1 MMRQLHQ
8 NRIGGRPALLLAV
21 AIWLVWNGA
30 VLAAENNP
38 EPLSESLQVTVDTIW
53 VLLCAVLVFFMNA
66 GFAMLE
72 TGFCQ
77 RKNAVNILSKNLIV
91 FGVVSLCF
99 WAIGF
104 ALMFGDGNAVIG
116 YSGFF
121 LRGLD
126 LSPLTGDRYSGVFSS
141 LAEAG
146 IPLDAKFFFQLVF
159 AGAAATIVSGA
170 VAERISFFAFFTFS
184 AILSLVIYPT
194 VGHWIWGGGF
204 LQAIGFYDFAG
215 STVVHSVGGWAALT
229 GAWLLGPRAGR
240 YNQDRQGPIPGHNL
254 AIATLGGLILWFG
267 WFGFNAGSTMAA
279 DPATVS
285 RIILTTNLSAST
297 GAVAAAI
304 ISWLTTSKPDLSMII
319 NGALAGLVSIT
330 AGCAYVAPASAIL
343 IGFTGGM
350 FTVFASR
357 FFNHLRIDDP
367 VGALSVHLVGG
378 VWGTIAVGLFSVGPN
393 IHGWHSETSGPAL
406 GLLLGGTIKPVLI
419 QLAGIVIVGVFVGI
433 STVFSWY
440 MLQLAF
446 GLRVSKYAES
456 VGLDL
461 SEHGLEAYP
470 DFSQRTAPLKT
481 FLEPIRNNTFQSTAQ
496 SSDQSKVQPYF
507 K

>member
-1 MMRQLHQ
+1 MRQFRQ
-8 NRIGGRPALLLAV
+8 NRIGWRPILLLTV

-30 VLAAENNP
+30 VLSADSIP
-38 EPLSESLQVTVDTIW
+38 ETASESLQVTVDTIW

-77 RKNAVNILSKNLIV
+77 SKNAVNILTKNLIV
-91 FGVVSLCF
+91 FGVVSICF
-99 WAIGF
+99 WAVGF
-104 ALMFGDGNAVIG
+104 ALMFGDGNAIIG

-126 LSPLTGDRYSGVFSS
+126 LSPLTGEQYSGVFDS
-141 LAEAG
+141 LAWAG

-170 VAERISFFAFFTFS
+170 VAERISFLAFFTFS
-184 AILSLVIYPT
+184 AVLSLVIYPI

-204 LQAIGFYDFAG
+204 LQTMGFQDFAG
-215 STVVHSVGGWAALT
+215 ATVVHSVGGWAALT
-229 GAWLLGPRAGR
+229 GAWLLGPRTNR
-240 YNQDRQGPIPGHNL
+240 YSSQDEGVIPGHNL

-267 WFGFNAGSTMAA
+267 WFGFNAGSSMAA
-279 DPATVS
+279 DPAVAS

-304 ISWLTTSKPDLSMII
+304 VSWLATSKPDLSMII

-330 AGCAYVAPASAIL
+330 ASCAYVTPTSAVI

-350 FTVFASR
+350 FAVFAVDI
-357 FFNHLRIDDP
+357 FNRLHVDDP

-378 VWGTIAVGLFSVGPN
+378 IWGTIAVGLFSVGPN
-393 IHGWHSETSGPAL
+393 INSWHTEASGPAL
-406 GLLLGGTIKPVLI
+406 GFLIGGNIKPVLI
-419 QLAGIVIVGVFVGI
+419 QLIGVAIVAAFVGI
-433 STVFSWY
+433 STLFTWF
-440 MLQLAF
+440 MLRLIF
-446 GLRVSKYAES
+446 GLRVSLNSES
-456 VGLDL
+456 IGLDL
-461 SEHGLEAYP
+461 SEHGLQAYP
-470 DFSQRTAPLKT
+470 EFSQRALSLKT
-481 FLEPIRNNTFQSTAQ
+481 LFHPDSNKLNQSTTPI
-496 SSDQSKVQPYF
+496 SDQEGVQQYLP
-507 K
+507 

>member
-1 MMRQLHQ
+1 MMRQLHESLA
-8 NRIGGRPALLLAV
+8 GGKSILLLAV

-30 VLAAENNP
+30 ALAADSHP
-38 EPLSESLQVTVDTIW
+38 EPLPESLQVTVDTIW
-53 VLLCAVLVFFMNA
+53 VLVCAVLVFFMNA

-72 TGFCQ
+72 TGLCQ
-77 RKNAVNILSKNLIV
+77 SKNAVNVLSKNLIV

-104 ALMFGDGNAVIG
+104 ALMFGDGNAFIG

-141 LAEAG
+141 LAAAG

-170 VAERISFFAFFTFS
+170 VAERISFFAFFSFS
-184 AILSLVIYPT
+184 AILSLFIYPI

-204 LQAIGFYDFAG
+204 LQTLGFYDFAG

-229 GAWLLGPRAGR
+229 GACLLGPRTGR
-240 YNQDRQGPIPGHNL
+240 YNHDHHKTIPGHNL

-267 WFGFNAGSTMAA
+267 WFGFNAGSTMTA
-279 DPATVS
+279 DPLAAS
-285 RIILTTNLSAST
+285 RIIVTTNLSAST
-297 GAVAAAI
+297 GAIAAAI
-304 ISWLTTSKPDLSMII
+304 ISWLVTSKPDLSMII

-330 AGCAYVAPASAIL
+330 ASCAYVAPLSAIL

-350 FTVFASR
+350 LAVFAER
-357 FFNHLRIDDP
+357 LFHQLHIDDP
-367 VGALSVHLVGG
+367 VGALPVHLVGG
-378 VWGTIAVGLFSVGPN
+378 IWGTMAVGLFSVGPN
-393 IHGWHSETSGPAL
+393 INSWHSETSGPAL
-406 GLLLGGTIKPVLI
+406 GLLLGGTIQPVLI
-419 QLAGIVIVGVFVGI
+419 QLAGVAIVGIFVSI
-433 STVFSWY
+433 STLLSWSI
-440 MLQLAF
+440 LRLTF
-446 GLRVSKYAES
+446 GLRVSDHAEL

-461 SEHGLEAYP
+461 SEHGIEAYP
-470 DFSQRTAPLKT
+470 DFSQRSRPPNT
-481 FLEPIRNNTFQSTAQ
+481 FLEPITNNLFQS
-496 SSDQSKVQPYF
+496 SSLFQASDSTPDQ
-507 K
+507 

>member
-8 NRIGGRPALLLAV
+8 NRIGGRPALLLAI

-30 VLAAENNP
+30 VLAAESNP
-38 EPLSESLQVTVDTIW
+38 EPLPESLQVTVDTIW

-77 RKNAVNILSKNLIV
+77 SKNAVNVLSKNLIV

-99 WAIGF
+99 WAVGF
-104 ALMFGDGNAVIG
+104 AFMFGDGNAFIG

-141 LAEAG
+141 LAEVG

-184 AILSLVIYPT
+184 AILSLIIYPT
-194 VGHWIWGGGF
+194 VGHWVWGGGF
-204 LQAIGFYDFAG
+204 LQTLGFYDFAG
-215 STVVHSVGGWAALT
+215 STVVHSLGGWAALT

-240 YNQDRQGPIPGHNL
+240 YNQDSPIPGHNL

-279 DPATVS
+279 DPAAAS

-304 ISWLTTSKPDLSMII
+304 LSWLVTSKPDLRMII
-319 NGALAGLVSIT
+319 SGALAGLVSIT
-330 AGCAYVAPASAIL
+330 AGCAYVAPVSAVL

-350 FTVFASR
+350 FAVFAAR
-357 FFNHLRIDDP
+357 LFNQLRIDDP
-367 VGALSVHLVGG
+367 VGALPVHLVGG

-393 IHGWHSETSGPAL
+393 VNSWHSETSGPAL
-406 GLLLGGTIKPVLI
+406 GFLLGGTIKPVLI
-419 QLAGIVIVGVFVGI
+419 QLTGILIVAVFVGI
-433 STVFSWY
+433 STLFSWF
-440 MLQLAF
+440 MLQMIF
-446 GLRVSKYAES
+446 GLRVSNHAEL

-470 DFSQRTAPLKT
+470 DFSQRTLPFKT
-481 FLEPIRNNTFQSTAQ
+481 FLEPIRNSTLP
-496 SSDQSKVQPYF
+496 SKAPNSNQ
-507 K
+507 

>member
-1 MMRQLHQ
+1 MKQFHQ
-8 NRIGGRPALLLAV
+8 NRIGWRPTLLLAV

-30 VLAAENNP
+30 VLAADSTL
-38 EPLSESLQVTVDTIW
+38 EPLPESLQVTVDTIW

-77 RKNAVNILSKNLIV
+77 SKNAANILTKNLIV

-99 WAIGF
+99 WAVGF

-121 LRGLD
+121 LHGLD

-141 LAEAG
+141 LAGVG

-184 AILSLVIYPT
+184 AILSLIIYPI

-204 LQAIGFYDFAG
+204 LQSMGFWDFAG
-215 STVVHSVGGWAALT
+215 STVVHSVGGWSALT

-240 YNQDRQGPIPGHNL
+240 YSQGNPRAIPGHNL

-267 WFGFNAGSTMAA
+267 WFGFNAGSIMAA
-279 DPATVS
+279 DPAAAS

-304 ISWLTTSKPDLSMII
+304 VSWLVTSKPDLSMII

-330 AGCAYVAPASAIL
+330 GSCAYVTPTSSII
-343 IGFTGGM
+343 IGFIGGM
-350 FTVFASR
+350 FAVFAASL
-357 FFNHLRIDDP
+357 FNRLHIDDP
-367 VGALSVHLVGG
+367 VGALPVHLVGG
-378 VWGTIAVGLFSVGPN
+378 IWGTLAVGLFSVGPDIN
-393 IHGWHSETSGPAL
+393 TWHSQTSGPAL
-406 GLLLGGTIKPVLI
+406 GFLIGGAIKPVFI
-419 QLAGIVIVGVFVGI
+419 QLAGIVVVAAFVGI
-433 STVFSWY
+433 STLISWSI
-440 MLQLAF
+440 LQLTF
-446 GLRVSKYAES
+446 GLRVSHHAES
-456 VGLDL
+456 MGLDL
-461 SEHGLEAYP
+461 SEHGIEAYP
-470 DFSQRTAPLKT
+470 EFSQRPLPLNT
-481 FLEPIRNNTFQSTAQ
+481 FFDPTQENLFQSTAPT
-496 SSDQSKVQPYF
+496 SDQ
-507 K
+507 

>member
-1 MMRQLHQ
+1 MMRPLRQIPI
-8 NRIGGRPALLLAV
+8 RWRPILLLVV
-21 AIWLVWNGA
+21 AIWIVWNGA
-30 VLAAENNP
+30 VLAADSSAET
-38 EPLSESLQVTVDTIW
+38 LSESLQVTVDTIW
-53 VLLCAVLVFFMNA
+53 VLLCSILVFFMNA

-77 RKNAVNILSKNLIV
+77 SKNAVNVLTKNLIV

-99 WAIGF
+99 WAVGF

-126 LSPLTGDRYSGVFSS
+126 LSPLTGEQYSGVFDSF
-141 LAEAG
+141 AWAG
-146 IPLDAKFFFQLVF
+146 VPLDAKFFFQLVF

-170 VAERISFFAFFTFS
+170 VAERVSFLAFFTFS
-184 AILSLVIYPT
+184 AILSLFVYPI

-204 LQAIGFYDFAG
+204 LQTMGFWDFSG

-229 GAWLLGPRAGR
+229 GAWLLGPRSGR
-240 YNQDRQGPIPGHNL
+240 YTSDGDNTLPGHNL

-279 DPATVS
+279 NPSAIS

-304 ISWLTTSKPDLSMII
+304 VSWLATSKPDLTMII
-319 NGALAGLVSIT
+319 NGALSGLVAIT
-330 AGCAYVAPASAIL
+330 AGCAYVAPTSAII
-343 IGFTGGM
+343 IGFIGGM
-350 FTVFASR
+350 FAVFSAG
-357 FFNHLRIDDP
+357 FFNKLRVDDP
-367 VGALSVHLVGG
+367 VGALPVHLIGG
-378 VWGTIAVGLFSVGPN
+378 IWGTIAVGLFSVGPGIN
-393 IHGWHSETSGPAL
+393 SWHSETSGPAL
-406 GLLLGGTIKPVLI
+406 GFLVGGSIQPVLI
-419 QLAGIVIVGVFVGI
+419 QLAGITIVAIFVGTSTLI
-433 STVFSWY
+433 SWFILRSI
-440 MLQLAF
+440 F
-446 GLRVSKYAES
+446 GLRVSHHAES

-470 DFSQRTAPLKT
+470 EFPQRSLHLKS
-481 FLEPIRNNTFQSTAQ
+481 FFHSKRNQMVDSITSI
-496 SSDQSKVQPYF
+496 SE
-507 K
+507 